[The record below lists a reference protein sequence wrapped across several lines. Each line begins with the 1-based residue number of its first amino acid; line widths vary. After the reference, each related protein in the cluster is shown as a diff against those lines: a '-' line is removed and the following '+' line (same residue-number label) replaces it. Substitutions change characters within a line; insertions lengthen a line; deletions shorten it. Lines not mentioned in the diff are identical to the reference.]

1 MNRASRAF
9 TLLEMLA
16 AVSIVLILV
25 AMVYPALE
33 KISPK
38 AEMVVCIGNLRNL
51 RSAFSVYSTEGW
63 PQIPRGIALGSNDE
77 QLWWLEFTKKNLG
90 LSEKTWRCPTITR
103 LFRSSPEADQ
113 PLIHYLP
120 TPFSAQPNRA
130 NKNAQMPWFIE
141 IGNPHGDGNLLV
153 RQNGTIE
160 PAPR

>member
-1 MNRASRAF
+1 MNRAARAF

-63 PQIPRGIALGSNDE
+63 PQIPQGIALGSNDE
-77 QLWWLEFTKKNLG
+77 QRWWLEFTKKNLG

-120 TPFSAQPNRA
+120 TPFSVQPGKA

-141 IGNPHGDGNLLV
+141 IANAHGSGNLLV
-153 RQNGTIE
+153 RQNGTVE